1 MESRT
6 RPGRVVRSSLIRGE
20 WGWGL
25 IQATLP
31 DPPQTLAASPS
42 HPPLLLTI
50 IVTLAEQ
57 LQESEQVLGEFIIC
71 HDLLSWVGGF
81 GGGAWCRRSQTRK
94 AARRCAHSP
103 CTLLTHAQGAGAQ
116 GAAATIFKDT
126 MRAMGI
132 HDASG
137 PNLRVQDISRRRLRG
152 PES

>member
-1 MESRT
+1 M
-6 RPGRVVRSSLIRGE
+6 RSSLIRGE

-25 IQATLP
+25 IRATLP

-42 HPPLLLTI
+42 HPPLLTI

-71 HDLLSWVGGF
+71 HDLLSWVGGLA
-81 GGGAWCRRSQTRK
+81 GHGAEEV
-94 AARRCAHSP
+94 RCARPPESVHTAHAH
-103 CTLLTHAQGAGAQ
+103 CTHMHRAPVCREQQ
-116 GAAATIFKDT
+116 PPFKDT